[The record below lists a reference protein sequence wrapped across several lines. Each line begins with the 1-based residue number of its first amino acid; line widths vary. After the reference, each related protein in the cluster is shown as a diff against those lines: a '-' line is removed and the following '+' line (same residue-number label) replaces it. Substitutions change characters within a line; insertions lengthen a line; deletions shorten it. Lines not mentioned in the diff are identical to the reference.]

1 MIESNWVTG
10 SVLLEIDET
19 VRAVLVKT
27 DGREGAFRLT
37 GNGLPG
43 GVKDFVTGRNE
54 REVILILI
62 KAGQEGTCLHYPSIR
77 MFHRS

>member
-1 MIESNWVTG
+1 M
-10 SVLLEIDET
+10 LEIDKT

-43 GVKDFVTGRNE
+43 GVKDFVTGRNK

-62 KAGQEGTCLHYPSIR
+62 KAR
-77 MFHRS
+77 